1 MEYNPDTLNQEF
13 NAILDTIDEL
23 IKILKAK
30 QNDDRGTI
38 SNKTRIN

>member
-1 MEYNPDTLNQEF
+1 MAYNSDTLDREF
-13 NAILDTIDEL
+13 TAILDTIDEL
-23 IKILKAK
+23 IKILKAR